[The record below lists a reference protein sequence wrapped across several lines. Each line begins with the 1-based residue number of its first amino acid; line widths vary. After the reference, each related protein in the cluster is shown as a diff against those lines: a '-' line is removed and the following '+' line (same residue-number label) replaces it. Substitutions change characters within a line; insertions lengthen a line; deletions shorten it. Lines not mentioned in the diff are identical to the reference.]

1 MLKSISLPPGAILV
15 WYMSALSCI
24 LVHHSCPFA
33 CMQGVVYVAGEHKT
47 SI

>member
-15 WYMSALSCI
+15 WYMSVLSCI
-24 LVHHSCPFA
+24 LVCHSYPFA
-33 CMQGVVYVAGEHKT
+33 CMQGANYVAGEHKT